1 MKSGKKSV
9 YEEFPRANSLFSA
22 LSKKIADNPFFEFW
36 REFEETEAIAK
47 NIKKSLILGKV
58 EKNVVIDGI
67 LVLGKNSLIKA
78 GARIEGKVFIG
89 ENSVIGPNAYLRG
102 NVFIH
107 DNCHIA
113 NSEIKNSIILSK
125 SNIPHFS
132 YDGDSIIGEKVN
144 LGAGTKIANLR
155 FDNENVKVEL
165 NGEKADSGR
174 RKLGCLIGHG
184 TKTGINSSINCGII
198 VGNSCFIHPG
208 NVVCNN
214 LGNREI
220 LQ

>member
-9 YEEFPRANSLFSA
+9 YEEFPKAKNLFSGI
-22 LSKKIADNPFFEFW
+22 SWKITDNPFFEFW
-36 REFEETEAIAK
+36 CEFEETENTAK

-58 EKNVVIDGI
+58 EKNVVVDGI

-78 GARIEGKVFIG
+78 GTRIEGTVFIG
-89 ENSVIGPNAYLRG
+89 ENCTIGPNAYLRS
-102 NVFIH
+102 NVFIQ

-132 YDGDSIIGEKVN
+132 YVGDSIIGENVN
-144 LGAGTKIANLR
+144 FGAGTKIANLR
-155 FDNENVKVEL
+155 FDNGNVNVEL
-165 NGEKADSGR
+165 NGKKVDSGR
-174 RKLGCLIGHG
+174 RKLGCLIGHNS
-184 TKTGINSSINCGII
+184 KLGINCSINCGII
-198 VGNSCFIHPG
+198 VGNSCFIYPSR
-208 NVVCNN
+208 VVGKN
-214 LGNREI
+214 LGNKEI